1 MHSDNNKIVVG
12 LDIGTTKICAIVG
25 QLNEN
30 GKLNVLGMGK
40 APSLGG
46 VSRGV
51 VANIN
56 KTTEAIQKAIEM
68 ASMNSKINIGE
79 VHVGIAGHHIK
90 SLQHTGTLI
99 RTEGDREIG
108 QEELDQ
114 LQSDMYRLAVEPGNT
129 IIHVLPQE
137 YIVDNERGI
146 QDPVGRT
153 GTKLDGIYH
162 IVTGQINAAKNIK
175 RCVEKAGMEMVDI
188 IVEPIASS
196 KAVLEEEEMEA
207 GVCLLDIGGGTS
219 DLAIFKGGKIRHTA
233 VIPFGGDVITQDVM
247 EAFSLL
253 QKQAEKLKTKFG
265 CAIPDST
272 KDNEVV
278 VIPGVGNRKPK
289 EIKVKNLARVINAR
303 MEEIFELVDDEIY
316 ASGFK
321 DRLHCGIMLTGG
333 GAQLKDVSQLLE
345 YTTGLEVNLGLP
357 HQHLA
362 KGMVEEVKSPM
373 YATGIGLVL
382 KGLDSETIGL
392 QSNTPKPAT
401 KPKSKKPIS
410 EYIPNFGGIK
420 QWFKDEDLPDYNG

>member
-1 MHSDNNKIVVG
+1 MQNKNEIIVG

-25 QLNEN
+25 QLNDN

-40 APSLGG
+40 VPSLGG

-51 VANIN
+51 VANIS
-56 KTTEAIQKAIEM
+56 KTTEAIEKAV
-68 ASMNSKINIGE
+68 ALATQNSKINIRT

-99 RTEGDREIG
+99 RTDGEMEIS
-108 QEELDQ
+108 QAELDQ
-114 LQSDMYRLAVEPGNT
+114 LQADMYRLAVDPGST

-146 QDPVGRT
+146 SDPVGRT
-153 GTKLDGIYH
+153 GIKLEGIYH
-162 IVTGQINAAKNIK
+162 IVTGQIVAAKNIK
-175 RCVEKAGMEMVDI
+175 RCVEKAGLDVADL

-196 KAVLEEEEMEA
+196 CAVLEEEEMQA

-219 DLAIFKGGKIRHTA
+219 DIAIFQGGKIRHTA

-253 QKQAEKLKTKFG
+253 EKQAEKLKTKFG
-265 CAIPDST
+265 CALPESC
-272 KDNEVV
+272 KENEVV

-289 EIKVKNLARVINAR
+289 EIFVKNLAKVINAR
-303 MEEIFELVDDEIY
+303 MEEMFELVDDEIF
-316 ASGFK
+316 ASGYK

-345 YTTGLEVNLGLP
+345 FVTGLEVNIGLP

-382 KGLDSETIGL
+382 KGLENGISAFE
-392 QSNTPKPAT
+392 NNKPEV
-401 KPKSKKPIS
+401 KRKEKEKSKPFTNM
-410 EYIPNFGGIK
+410 IPGMGTIK
-420 QWFKDEDLPDYNG
+420 DWFKDDDLPDYQG

>member
-1 MHSDNNKIVVG
+1 MQNNNIIVG

-30 GKLNVLGMGK
+30 GKLNILGMGRSS
-40 APSLGG
+40 SLGG

-51 VANIN
+51 VANIA
-56 KTTEAIQKAIEM
+56 KTQEAIQTAIKL
-68 ASMNSKINIGE
+68 ASANSKIHIGE

-99 RTEGDREIG
+99 RTEGESEIS
-108 QEELDQ
+108 ENEIKQ
-114 LQSDMYRLAVEPGNT
+114 LEADMYRLAVDPGDT

-137 YIVDNERGI
+137 FAVDNERNI

-153 GTKLDGIYH
+153 GTKLEGVYH
-162 IVTGQINAAKNIK
+162 IVTGQITAAKNIK
-175 RCVEKAGMEMVDI
+175 RCVEKAGLEVADL

-196 KAVLEEEEMEA
+196 KAVLDDEEMEA

-233 VIPFGGDVITQDVM
+233 VIPFGGDVITQDIM

-253 QKQAEKLKTKFG
+253 EKQAEKLKTKFG
-265 CAIPDST
+265 CAIPDCAN
-272 KDNEVV
+272 DNEVV

-303 MEEIFELVDDEIY
+303 MEEIFELVDDEIF
-316 ASGFK
+316 ASGYK
-321 DRLHCGIMLTGG
+321 DTLHCGIMLTGG
-333 GAQLKDVSQLLE
+333 GAQLKSVAQLLE
-345 YTTGLEVNLGLP
+345 YSTGLEVNIGLP

-362 KGMVEEVKSPM
+362 KGMVDEVKSPM

-382 KGLDSETIGL
+382 AGLAANQNSM
-392 QSNTPKPAT
+392 QSNTPKQKVKT
-401 KPKSKKPIS
+401 SKPIS
-410 EYIPNFGGIK
+410 EYIPKLSGLK
-420 QWFKDEDLPDYNG
+420 QWFKEDDLPDYER

>member
-1 MHSDNNKIVVG
+1 MQANNNIVVG

-25 QLNEN
+25 QLNAN
-30 GKLNVLGMGK
+30 GKLNILGMGK
-40 APSLGG
+40 ASSMGG

-51 VANIN
+51 VANIA
-56 KTTEAIQKAIEM
+56 KTQEAIQLAIKM
-68 ASMNSKINIGE
+68 ASANSKIEIGE
-79 VHVGIAGHHIK
+79 VIVGIAGHHIK

-99 RTEGDREIG
+99 RTDGESEISQ
-108 QEELDQ
+108 QEINQ
-114 LQSDMYRLAVEPGNT
+114 LEADMYRLAVDPGDT

-137 YIVDNERGI
+137 YAVDSERGI

-162 IVTGQINAAKNIK
+162 IVTGQIVAAKNIK
-175 RCVEKAGMEMVDI
+175 RCVEKAGLEVADL

-233 VIPFGGDVITQDVM
+233 VVPFGGDVITQDIM

-253 QKQAEKLKTKFG
+253 EKQAEKLKTKFG
-265 CAIPDST
+265 CALPDSA

-289 EIKVKNLARVINAR
+289 EIKVKNLARVIHAR
-303 MEEIFELVDDEIY
+303 MAEIFELVDDEIF
-316 ASGFK
+316 ASGYK

-333 GAQLKDVSQLLE
+333 GAQLKSVSQLLE
-345 YTTGLEVNLGLP
+345 YTTGLEVNIGLP

-382 KGLDSETIGL
+382 AGLTSQNKHL
-392 QSNTPKPAT
+392 QANQPKQ
-401 KPKSKKPIS
+401 KVKQSKPIS
-410 EYIPNFGGIK
+410 EYMPKFSGLK
-420 QWFKDEDLPDYNG
+420 QWFKEDDLPDYNG

>member
-1 MHSDNNKIVVG
+1 MHSNNNKIVVG

-56 KTTEAIQKAIEM
+56 KTTEAIQKAIEL

-175 RCVEKAGMEMVDI
+175 RCVEKAGLEMVDI

-219 DLAIFKGGKIRHTA
+219 DIAIFKGGKIRHTA
-233 VIPFGGDVITQDVM
+233 VIPFGGDVITQDV
-247 EAFSLL
+247 
-253 QKQAEKLKTKFG
+253 
-265 CAIPDST
+265 I
-272 KDNEVV
+272 EVV

-303 MEEIFELVDDEIY
+303 MEEVFELVDDEIY

-382 KGLDSETIGL
+382 KGLDSESYSL
-392 QSNTPKPAT
+392 QTNTPKPAT
-401 KPKSKKPIS
+401 KPRSKKPMS

>member
-1 MHSDNNKIVVG
+1 M
-12 LDIGTTKICAIVG
+12 
-25 QLNEN
+25 
-30 GKLNVLGMGK
+30 
-40 APSLGG
+40 
-46 VSRGV
+46 
-51 VANIN
+51 
-56 KTTEAIQKAIEM
+56 
-68 ASMNSKINIGE
+68 
-79 VHVGIAGHHIK
+79 
-90 SLQHTGTLI
+90 
-99 RTEGDREIG
+99 
-108 QEELDQ
+108 
-114 LQSDMYRLAVEPGNT
+114 
-129 IIHVLPQE
+129 
-137 YIVDNERGI
+137 
-146 QDPVGRT
+146 
-153 GTKLDGIYH
+153 
-162 IVTGQINAAKNIK
+162 
-175 RCVEKAGMEMVDI
+175 
-188 IVEPIASS
+188 
-196 KAVLEEEEMEA
+196 
-207 GVCLLDIGGGTS
+207 LDIGGGTS
-219 DLAIFKGGKIRHTA
+219 DIAIFKGGKIRHTA

-289 EIKVKNLARVINAR
+289 EIKVRNLARVINAR

-382 KGLDSETIGL
+382 KGLDSESYSL
-392 QSNTPKPAT
+392 QTNTPKPAT
-401 KPKSKKPIS
+401 KPRNKKPIT